1 MPFQY
6 YLKELY
12 YRCTVQLAIFL
23 DFTWSQPCCQIA
35 YIKLPSLWPVEH
47 LKNFWKEQKLYYCSG
62 DLQIV
67 TSPGNR
73 FLTFFRNVFLVDS
86 DISVARINHMEIT
99 ASLSDQPSK

>member
-1 MPFQY
+1 VAMPFQY
-6 YLKELY
+6 YLKELH

-23 DFTWSQPCCQIA
+23 DFTWSQPCCRIA
-35 YIKLPSLWPVEH
+35 EIWPVEH

-67 TSPGNR
+67 TSRRNC
-73 FLTFFRNVFLVDS
+73 FLTFFRNVIFVDS
-86 DISVARINHMEIT
+86 DISVAPIDRMEIA